1 MNEFAGC
8 EAFTVWMPSGGLLCP
23 RWPITF
29 KDGKSWGRTGC
40 FGVVWYDEVQPTVSP
55 LPPFPFDWLFVLLA
69 MLALPILLSSYS
81 LTGWLFLLLAMMVS

>member
-1 MNEFAGC
+1 
-8 EAFTVWMPSGGLLCP
+8 MPSGGLLCP

-55 LPPFPFDWLFVLLA
+55 LPPLPFDWLFVLLA
-69 MLALPILLSSYS
+69 ALALPIHLPLI
-81 LTGWLFLLLAMMVS
+81 LFDWLFLLLAVMVS